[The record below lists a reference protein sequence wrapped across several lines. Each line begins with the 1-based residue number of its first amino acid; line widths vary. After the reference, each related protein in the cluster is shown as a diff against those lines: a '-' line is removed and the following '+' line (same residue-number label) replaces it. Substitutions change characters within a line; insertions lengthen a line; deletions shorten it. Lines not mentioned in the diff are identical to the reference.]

1 VKPDV
6 RPLDTNE
13 LPKNVVFKNAFERF
27 WRQDPF
33 VKALWEQWQSYGDEL
48 EWNPCILRAPTRRSD
63 GVINTCSIGILD
75 STRVYLWCEDFG
87 LWTGLPK
94 LFSLASCMEILSS
107 TNILGK
113 CYGALVALLQS
124 AINLEL
130 QGLNIT
136 TASQMDPF
144 YKAIERDIE
153 NKDEER
159 AKPFI

>member
-1 VKPDV
+1 MK
-6 RPLDTNE
+6 
-13 LPKNVVFKNAFERF
+13 
-27 WRQDPF
+27 
-33 VKALWEQWQSYGDEL
+33 
-48 EWNPCILRAPTRRSD
+48 
-63 GVINTCSIGILD
+63 
-75 STRVYLWCEDFG
+75 
-87 LWTGLPK
+87 
-94 LFSLASCMEILSS
+94 ILSS
-107 TNILGK
+107 TNIFGK

-159 AKPFI
+159 AKPFVLSSPDT